1 MFFSSI
7 YWNFLKQNTISTFFE
22 ALNRYNHQNSQDI
35 PPPPSFPLVI
45 SKVVLGLATATT
57 HFQQNALF
65 PTFCIFSL
73 ISPFSHSAVDETVE
87 IFSQKAGKHF
97 KTSCR
102 FSFYLFTSLQIDNTS
117 VFQYSSFFPF
127 ACMERILQLIS
138 VKNITFKSSYNWFNI
153 DILRLL
159 QPPTAIFSHVLSHLN
174 YFIYIK

>member
-73 ISPFSHSAVDETVE
+73 ISPFSHSAVDEIVE

-117 VFQYSSFFPF
+117 VFQYSSIMVMWLFFPKPCIFVAAFTQSAVSIREGLKEWIFKMAF
-127 ACMERILQLIS
+127 AIR
-138 VKNITFKSSYNWFNI
+138 
-153 DILRLL
+153 RR
-159 QPPTAIFSHVLSHLN
+159 PPPP
-174 YFIYIK
+174 